1 MAASSIGASEK
12 TVKKEMDAPKLMAR
26 SFHQPR
32 AAILRRRWNSKNVL
46 MALLLVHDHAAAL
59 KGYTGEVATQ

>member
-1 MAASSIGASEK
+1 MGASEK

-32 AAILRRRWNSKNVL
+32 AAILSRRWNSENL
-46 MALLLVHDHAAAL
+46 MAFLLVHDRPGAYE
-59 KGYTGEVATQ
+59 GYNNNVVTEEFASF